1 MNMSKENLHLTW
13 IISLIVTAL
22 ATFLLAGSELFEFD
36 LSDTF
41 QRIVGVF
48 DLIAVPVLAWSTVQK
63 TRAVK

>member
-1 MNMSKENLHLTW
+1 MSKENLHLTW
-13 IISLIVTAL
+13 IISLIVTAV

-63 TRAVK
+63 TRAVN

>member
-1 MNMSKENLHLTW
+1 MSKENLHLTW
-13 IISLIVTAL
+13 IISLIVTAV

>member
-1 MNMSKENLHLTW
+1 MSKENLHLTW
-13 IISLIVTAL
+13 IISLIVTAV

-41 QRIVGVF
+41 QRIVGVL

>member
-1 MNMSKENLHLTW
+1 MSKENLHLTW
-13 IISLIVTAL
+13 IISLIVTAV

-63 TRAVK
+63 TRAAK

>member
-13 IISLIVTAL
+13 IISLIVTAV